1 MEALLLTEVSP
12 EEPVGKLLQEKQAEA
27 GEKRKA

>member
-27 GEKRKA
+27 EEKRKA